1 MMKARFPKWSYPV
14 LSVAF
19 WVALWWVVAAIFQK
33 PLLLPT
39 PPQTMAALAALAATG
54 EFYLT
59 VLLSL
64 FRILLGIVLALVG
77 GALLALLTTQSAL
90 CHHLFSPLLTL
101 FKATPVASVIFLM
114 LLWVG
119 RDSVPLWIAFMMAFP
134 IVWSNVREGLLQT
147 DRQLLEM
154 ARLFGVP
161 RTRVLMKL
169 RLPALAPYL
178 LSACRSAIALSWKAG
193 VAAEVLCV
201 PARSIGRAIYEG
213 KTYLMTEEL
222 FAWTLVVILISVL
235 IEKGAL
241 ALLGKAQRA
250 LAAQKEVNV
259 NDQAT

>member
-1 MMKARFPKWSYPV
+1 MKRKLPKWSYAPLCV
-14 LSVAF
+14 LF
-19 WVALWWVVAAIFQK
+19 WIALWWAVAASFDQ

-39 PPQTMAALAALAATG
+39 PPQTLAALLALAATG

-64 FRILLGIVLALVG
+64 SRILLGIALALAG
-77 GALLALLTTQSAL
+77 GTLLALLTVKSPL

-114 LLWVG
+114 LLWIG
-119 RDSVPLWIAFMMAFP
+119 RDNVPLWIAFMMAFP
-134 IVWSNVREGLLQT
+134 IVWGNVREGLLHT

-154 ARLFGVP
+154 ASAFDVP
-161 RTRVLMKL
+161 RARVLFKL
-169 RLPALAPYL
+169 RLPALTPYL

-222 FAWTLVVILISVL
+222 FAWTLLVVVISVL
-235 IEKGAL
+235 IERGAL
-241 ALLGKAQRA
+241 ALLRRAQRT
-250 LAAQKEVNV
+250 LAAQKGVEA
-259 NDQAT
+259 DD